1 MKLPTAMA
9 IAVLPAAVYAQT
21 PPSQPSTVIRTTT
34 RLVEVH
40 VVARDNQGRP
50 VTNLRSEDFRVFDD
64 STERSVVSFSIDAS
78 SFPTEKSTAVRAA
91 APRDNSD
98 PNERPTGYSAILL
111 DWLNSSFSDR
121 LRGDDAV
128 RKVFSTIPVRQLV
141 AVYVLGTEPPNS
153 KHPLALFSNFTDD
166 PADIA
171 SIIDDPLVL
180 PGPDLAESHGIFDA
194 RYSGN
199 AQNVSVQQQ
208 VFDWDNR
215 IMDTVRALSD
225 LADRVAR
232 LPGRK
237 SVIWLTT
244 GFPALIDGKVIPGIK
259 TPEGIYL
266 KEIDRVL
273 AKFNRLNITVHT
285 VNTKGLSASGGRS
298 YDDTLKEF
306 ADRTGGTMFSGRND
320 IDAGVQVAL
329 DDMHDGYTLGFLVPD
344 GAAAGMHRIKV
355 RTGKRNVNLAYRESY
370 DLSQ

>member
-1 MKLPTAMA
+1 MRLPAVIA
-9 IAVLPAAVYAQT
+9 ITIALAAVYPQNSPAQ
-21 PPSQPSTVIRTTT
+21 PGAVIRATT

-40 VVARDNQGRP
+40 VVTRDNQGKP

-64 STERSVVSFSIDAS
+64 STERSVVSFSMDAAS
-78 SFPTEKSTAVRAA
+78 AQSEMSVAA
-91 APRDNSD
+91 RNPAQSVNNRRS
-98 PNERPTGYSAILL
+98 EGATGYSAILL

-171 SIIDDPLVL
+171 SIIEDPLIL
-180 PGPDLAESHGIFDA
+180 PSPDLAESYGIFDA
-194 RYSGN
+194 RYSGGT
-199 AQNVSVQQQ
+199 QNVSVQQQ

-225 LADRVAR
+225 LVDRMAR

-244 GFPALIDGKVIPGIK
+244 GFPAIIDGKVIPGVK

-273 AKFNRLNITVHT
+273 ARFNQLNITVHT

-320 IDAGVQVAL
+320 IDMGVQVAL
-329 DDMHDGYTLGFLVPD
+329 DDMHNGYTLGFLVPD

-355 RTGKRNVNLAYRESY
+355 RSGKRNVNLAYRESY
-370 DLSQ
+370 ELSR

>member
-1 MKLPTAMA
+1 MA
-9 IAVLPAAVYAQT
+9 IAVVPAAVYAQT
-21 PPSQPSTVIRTTT
+21 PPAQPGTVIRATT

-40 VVARDNQGRP
+40 VVARDAQGRP
-50 VTNLRSEDFRVFDD
+50 VTDLRSEDFRVFDD
-64 STERSVVSFSIDAS
+64 GADRSVASFSIDAAS
-78 SFPTEKSTAVRAA
+78 AQSEMSVATRNP
-91 APRDNSD
+91 APSVNNRRSQGA
-98 PNERPTGYSAILL
+98 TGYSAILL

-128 RKVFSTIPVRQLV
+128 RNVLSTIPVRQLV
-141 AVYVLGTEPPNS
+141 AIYALGTEPPNS
-153 KHPLALFSNFTDD
+153 KHPLALFSNFSDSS
-166 PADIA
+166 ADIA
-171 SIIDDPLVL
+171 SIINDPLIL
-180 PGPDLAESHGIFDA
+180 RGPDLAESHGIFDA
-194 RYSGN
+194 RYSGS

-225 LADRVAR
+225 LADRMAR

-244 GFPALIDGKVIPGIK
+244 GFPAIIDAKVIPGIK

-273 AKFNRLNITVHT
+273 ARFNQLNIAVHT

-306 ADRTGGTMFSGRND
+306 ADRTGGTMFSDRND
-320 IDAGVQVAL
+320 IETGVRVAL
-329 DDMHDGYTLGFLVPD
+329 EDMHDGYTLGFLVPD
-344 GAAAGMHRIKV
+344 GAAAGMHRIRV
-355 RTGKRNVNLAYRESY
+355 RTSKRNVNLAYRESY
-370 DLSQ
+370 DLSK